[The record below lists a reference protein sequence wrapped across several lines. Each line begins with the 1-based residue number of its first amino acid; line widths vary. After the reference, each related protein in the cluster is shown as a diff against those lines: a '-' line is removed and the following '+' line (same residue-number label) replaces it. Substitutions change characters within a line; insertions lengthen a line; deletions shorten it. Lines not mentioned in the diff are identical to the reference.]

1 MFNTSIMKWILAI
14 TVLISSF
21 FYYFWGTSKTPF
33 YGDSLG
39 YYYYLPA
46 TFIHHNL
53 DSIEYL
59 PTNQNIDAVVLDYAR
74 GTTREFVQGKTG
86 NYIIQYNYAVALLE
100 LPFFAIA
107 HLYCKISGQEANG
120 FSSPYMWAVRLSTL
134 CYALLGL
141 YLLFKSLK
149 YFFEENIALWTTCI
163 ILIGTNFFWFACIQ
177 TGMVH
182 IIIFTLY
189 AVVIYLTILVHQQA
203 KLFYFIGIALA
214 CGLIIVSRATDF
226 FCLGIPFLFNVY
238 NKASIKTKLDFI
250 LINKNKILVAACF
263 FLTIIFVQLLYWKI
277 IGGSW
282 LIDSYKNQHF
292 NFKHPHL
299 NQGLFG
305 GNNGWLAYTPI
316 MIFALA
322 GCILTNYIKPLRW
335 YIWLSLPLYLI
346 ITYSWWCF
354 NYINGFGSRPMVNIY
369 PVLAIPLAACLT
381 FIWRQN
387 RVLKFI
393 STIVIILFTH
403 VNLMLTYH
411 RAQNNL
417 WSDESNLKY
426 NFRLLFKAQPSYT
439 DLIVA
444 DIDRTQLTDANMPM
458 RTAAELQFKDSIGA
472 TIYSDSMG
480 KYTMPDK
487 DQDYPPINIKYVVTP
502 EDINSSWIKASG
514 MFNIPNYHGDIYRH
528 HAMILVINR
537 KTDNVL
543 WKGMKLNNKLGKKH
557 KTSFTFFDEFPNTWE
572 DAYFSCRI
580 KNKLQVGDSI
590 SLFISN
596 LGHAPIKINQLK
608 LSFSTN

>member
-1 MFNTSIMKWILAI
+1 MKWILVI
-14 TVLISSF
+14 SVLICSL

-46 TFIHHNL
+46 TFIHNNL

-59 PTNQNIDAVVLDYAR
+59 PTDQNIDVGVLEYAR
-74 GTTREFVQGKTG
+74 GTKREFVQGKTG
-86 NYIIQYNYAVALLE
+86 NFIIQYNYAVALME

-107 HLYCKISGQEANG
+107 HWYCKLSGQTANG
-120 FSSPYMWAVRLSTL
+120 FSNPYIWAVRLSTL

-149 YFFEENIALWTTCI
+149 YFYKENIALLTTCL
-163 ILIGTNFFWFACIQ
+163 ILIGSNFFWFAFIQ

-182 IIIFTLY
+182 IIIFALY
-189 AVVIYLTILVHQQA
+189 AVVIYFTILVHQQP
-203 KLFYFIGIALA
+203 KPLYFIVIAIASGI
-214 CGLIIVSRATDF
+214 IIVSRATDF
-226 FCLGIPFLFNVY
+226 FCLGIPLLFNVY
-238 NKASIKTKLDFI
+238 NKASIKQKWSFL
-250 LINKNKILVAACF
+250 LINKKKVFIASLF
-263 FLTIIFVQLLYWKI
+263 FIAIVFIQLLYWKI
-277 IGGSW
+277 IGGW
-282 LIDSYKNQHF
+282 WIIDSYKNQHF

-305 GNNGWLAYTPI
+305 GNNGWLVYTPI
-316 MIFALA
+316 MFFALA
-322 GCILTNYIKPLRW
+322 GCLLTSYIKHLRW
-335 YIWLSLPLYLI
+335 FIWVYLPLYLI

-369 PVLAIPLAACLT
+369 PILAFPLAGFLS
-381 FIWRQN
+381 FVLQQKNIWRWLFATLT
-387 RVLKFI
+387 VFFI
-393 STIVIILFTH
+393 H

-411 RAQNNL
+411 RAKNNL

-426 NFRLLFKAQPSYT
+426 NLRLLFKTQPSYN
-439 DLIVA
+439 DLIIA
-444 DIDRTQLTDANMPM
+444 DIDRSQVQESDISMHTIAQ
-458 RTAAELQFKDSIGA
+458 LQFKDSIGA
-472 TIYSDSMG
+472 TIYSDSIG

-487 DQDYPPINIKYVVTP
+487 EQDYPGINIKYVITK
-502 EDINSSWIKASG
+502 EDVNKTWIKASG
-514 MFNIPNYHGDIYRH
+514 VFNIPEYHGDMYRH
-528 HAMILVINR
+528 HALILTIKR

-596 LGHAPIKINQLK
+596 LGHAPIKVKELK
-608 LSFSTN
+608 LSLSEY